1 LGFTHHA
8 AFMPFPSDDFR
19 DLLTRVQQHDESAA
33 RVLVAQLEPDL
44 RRIVNSYPTLSEE
57 GDDLMQDIFFKIFHK
72 LSSYRGDA
80 PFIHWASRLAR
91 FTCID
96 RLRRKKARP
105 EHRMSDLTDDERTLL
120 HNIASE
126 ATSPSAD
133 VASDLLDRLLATLRP
148 VDAWLLRE
156 VELTQRSLADV
167 AKEAG
172 WNLGLA
178 SVRLFRARHRLKRA
192 FDQLEPPTP

>member
-1 LGFTHHA
+1 
-8 AFMPFPSDDFR
+8 MPSSSDDFR
-19 DLLTRVQQHDESAA
+19 ELLARVQQHDESAA
-33 RVLVAQLEPDL
+33 RVLVAQLEPEL
-44 RRIVNSYPTLSEE
+44 RRIVNSYPTLTED
-57 GDDLMQDIFFKIFHK
+57 GDDLMQDILFKVFHK

-91 FTCID
+91 FACID
-96 RLRRKKARP
+96 RLRRKKSRP
-105 EHRMSDLTDDERTLL
+105 EQRMSDLSEEQRTLL
-120 HNIASE
+120 HNIANDT
-126 ATSPSAD
+126 AQPSAD
-133 VASDLLDRLLATLRP
+133 VASGLLDRLLATLRP

-156 VELTQRSLADV
+156 VELAQRSLTDV